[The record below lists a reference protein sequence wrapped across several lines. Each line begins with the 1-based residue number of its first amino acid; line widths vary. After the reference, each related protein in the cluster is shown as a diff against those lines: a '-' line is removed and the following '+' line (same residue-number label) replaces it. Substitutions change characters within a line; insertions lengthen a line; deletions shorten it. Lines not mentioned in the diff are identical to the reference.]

1 MYRALT
7 LLSLAGCAPVL
18 GSPDISYGEVHAVP
32 LVQPSTDGR
41 RWYVPM
47 DTSALGPVVWF
58 VDTGYTFSTCDD
70 TLVSS
75 LGLPARG
82 RVRIRGELG
91 RVFATKAV
99 LPPMEIGG
107 HTVENLVC
115 QVRDLATTSSLDDP
129 EEVPIAGVIGMDVLR
144 RFRVSFDPADGTLV
158 LRDPHSSDPLPRE
171 GDGIS
176 RLRRAGFGGLRARIG
191 MRVGSSDLW
200 PILDTG
206 ATNTYLD
213 GASIGLVPSFTLE
226 NVLVRGT
233 GQGGVELRRL
243 HSYEI
248 PHVAVGGVTAGPAT
262 LIDRDRRWWEP
273 GLLGLDLL
281 SRFHQDYDFAH
292 GRARLVPTTARTLPQ
307 FSTFWPPEEP
317 LRSRMLDDSVWVM
330 GSASNP

>member
-1 MYRALT
+1 MYSALIA
-7 LLSLAGCAPVL
+7 LLFGCAPML
-18 GSPDISYGEVHAVP
+18 GSPAVSYGEVHAIP

-47 DTSALGPVVWF
+47 ETSTIGPVVWF

-70 TLVSS
+70 GFVSS
-75 LGLPARG
+75 LGLTPAG

-91 RVFATKAV
+91 RVHATKV
-99 LPPMEIGG
+99 LLPSVELSG
-107 HTVENLVC
+107 HTITGIVC

-144 RFRVSFDPADGTLV
+144 QFRVVFDPAKGTLE
-158 LRDPHSSDPLPRE
+158 LHDPRSLSPLPRA

-176 RLRRAGFGGLRARIG
+176 RLRRAGLAGLRARIG
-191 MRVGSSDLW
+191 LQVGADDLW

-213 GASIGLVPSFTLE
+213 GSSIGLVPSYTLE
-226 NVLVRGT
+226 NVVVRGT

-248 PHVAVGGVTAGPAT
+248 SYIEVGGVTAGPAT
-262 LIDRDRRWWEP
+262 LIDRNRRWWEP

-292 GRARLVPTTARTLPQ
+292 GRARLTPTTARTLPQ
-307 FSTFWPPEEP
+307 FSMYWPPENP
-317 LRSRMLDDSVWVM
+317 LRSRLLDGGGETSDA
-330 GSASNP
+330 ASEP